1 MTYEEILSHFQ
12 VKKYG
17 NGKAQA
23 LCPAHPD
30 KEASLT
36 ITQGNDGKTL
46 LKCHAGCSS
55 ESVVLA
61 AGLKM
66 ADLFSENR
74 LSEERWRTYIES
86 REKRK
91 IEAVYNYVSINGEYA
106 YTKIRLEGKKM
117 LFGML
122 KDGRFEYGLK
132 GRSKKEFNAIFG
144 SIPRIKEAIE
154 RNEPIF
160 IPEGEKDVN
169 TLIKKGYAAFSCG
182 GANDWNKNVSEL
194 CNGAEVIILADN
206 DDPGKKLAATIE
218 KDLKG
223 ISKSVKIIVPM
234 PDTPKADITDY
245 FDVGHTVEKFENLMR
260 TVDDTANICTDAQS
274 NNKQG
279 AGRRKAIT
287 QENKADITGS
297 LALVFRSL
305 DCNYDED
312 GNVKSVKQLVHN
324 FEIVMD
330 KDSRFAG
337 KIRLNEFA
345 QQPYLYGSVPW
356 ENENNC
362 RAWSSHDDSALFS
375 LIQADYGL
383 KSRQDFAD
391 ALKNVSMRNKFHPVR
406 EVLDSLTWDGKEH
419 IRGLLPEYLGA
430 EDSDYTYQV
439 MRLWMLGAVSR
450 VYKPGSKFDYTM
462 ILQGSQGIGK
472 STFLKQLAMDDS
484 WFNDSLDSLDSDKAV
499 QSLTGSWIIELAELK
514 SLARTAGGVESVKR
528 FLTATQD
535 KYRIPYERRAD
546 TFYRQCVFAG
556 TTNKDDFLQDE
567 TGNRRFLIVQT
578 GVKKPSKSLF
588 VPEIM
593 DTIKLAWAEAVYIWK
608 NEKPQLILPEAYMQE
623 AKELQEANM
632 ADDGKRGIIQE
643 YLEGKTQVCAREI
656 WEKALGENV
665 SPRKYQ
671 ITEINDIIA
680 KVPGWKKLKSPRNFE
695 GYGKQRG
702 FQKTVLQT
710 ENEKATNFSEF
721 VPTSRQEQ
729 MEIPFD

>member
-1 MTYEEILSHFQ
+1 MTYEEVLSHFQ

-74 LSEERWRTYIES
+74 LSEERRRMYIES

-91 IEAVYNYVSINGEYA
+91 IEAVYNYVSTNGEYA

-122 KDGRFEYGLK
+122 NDERFEYGLK

-245 FDVGHTVEKFENLMR
+245 FEAGHTVEEFENLIR
-260 TVDDTANICTDAQS
+260 TGDDTKYICTDVQQ
-274 NNKQG
+274 NQKQG
-279 AGRRKAIT
+279 IGRKQAVT
-287 QENKADITGS
+287 QENKADITGGP
-297 LALVFRSL
+297 ALVFKFL

-324 FEIVMD
+324 FEVVMD

-406 EVLDSLTWDGKEH
+406 ELLDSLTWDGKEH
-419 IRGLLPEYLGA
+419 IRSLLPEYLGA

-450 VYKPGSKFDYTM
+450 VYKPGSKFDYTI

-472 STFLKQLAMDDS
+472 STFLKLMALDDS

-567 TGNRRFLIVQT
+567 TGNRRFLIIHT
-578 GVKKPSKSLF
+578 GVTKPFKSLF
-588 VPEIM
+588 IPEAM
-593 DTIKLAWAEAVYIWK
+593 DDIKQAWAEAVYIWK
-608 NEKPQLILPEAYMQE
+608 NEKPELILPESCVQQ
-623 AKELQEANM
+623 AKELQEQNM
-632 ADDGKRGIIQE
+632 ADDGKRGIILE
-643 YLEGKTQVCAREI
+643 YLEGKTQVCARDI
-656 WEKALGENV
+656 WFDALEENIAPK
-665 SPRKYQ
+665 SYQ
-671 ITEINDIIA
+671 TSEINNIIA
-680 KVPGWKKLKSPRNFE
+680 KVPGWQRMKTPRKFPK
-695 GYGKQRG
+695 YGSQRG
-702 FQKTVLQT
+702 FQKMLLQT
-710 ENEKATNFSEF
+710 EQEETTNASDF
-721 VPTSRQEQ
+721 VPVPEQEQ